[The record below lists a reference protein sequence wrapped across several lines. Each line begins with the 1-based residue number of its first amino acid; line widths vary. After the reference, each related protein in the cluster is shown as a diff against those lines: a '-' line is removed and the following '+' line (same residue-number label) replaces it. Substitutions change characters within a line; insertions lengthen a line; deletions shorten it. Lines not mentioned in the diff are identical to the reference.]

1 MTTSSTRTR
10 QIIRYQATVTLR
22 RPRIKQYATSNEGG
36 GVQNQREHH
45 IILILTKYGVVHPTA
60 VSENNSYKYNKQGP
74 TTSEHY
80 RRHKKFDY
88 TYVADRLRLL
98 S

>member
-1 MTTSSTRTR
+1 MR
-10 QIIRYQATVTLR
+10 
-22 RPRIKQYATSNEGG
+22 GG
-36 GVQNQREHH
+36 GGGWVGVQNQREHH

-60 VSENNSYKYNKQGP
+60 VSENNSYKYNEQGP

-98 S
+98 SSYGRNHLKQSSLTGKN